1 MTPPAAASAPV
12 PPAAPAAAPAR
23 SAVRWALGLFALAAA
38 LLFLALVAAGVHG
51 AWFPAAGVKTI
62 PARDLA
68 LARGTGALD
77 RNALVVAAA
86 DASGMALVTANTDF
100 RSADYPV
107 VAWETAHVADNAD
120 VRFLWRTDVAP
131 NKLNTVAVPVVAGR
145 LLPVTMAGNPDWIG
159 RVTGVALVVRGPL
172 PRPVHV
178 EGVAA
183 RPGGVVGVVADRL
196 RDWFGFEGWSGTSIN
211 AVTGRVDVQE
221 LPLSVLLIAALALA
235 AAAWLALARR
245 RRWVAALPAVL
256 AALFVAA
263 WAVLDA
269 GWTWQLA
276 RQVAATRAQFGGKD
290 THERLAAADDGA
302 LFAFVERARAKM
314 PPPPARVFVVADAA
328 YFRGRAAYHLYPHN
342 VLFDPFADTLPPA
355 SALRAGDFLL
365 AFHRRGVQFNPD
377 EKKLRLGDGDPVPAE
392 PVLVEP
398 GAALF
403 RIL

>member
-1 MTPPAAASAPV
+1 M
-12 PPAAPAAAPAR
+12 
-23 SAVRWALGLFALAAA
+23 
-38 LLFLALVAAGVHG
+38 
-51 AWFPAAGVKTI
+51 
-62 PARDLA
+62 
-68 LARGTGALD
+68 
-77 RNALVVAAA
+77 
-86 DASGMALVTANTDF
+86 
-100 RSADYPV
+100 
-107 VAWETAHVADNAD
+107 
-120 VRFLWRTDVAP
+120 
-131 NKLNTVAVPVVAGR
+131 
-145 LLPVTMAGNPDWIG
+145 
-159 RVTGVALVVRGPL
+159 
-172 PRPVHV
+172 
-178 EGVAA
+178 
-183 RPGGVVGVVADRL
+183 
-196 RDWFGFEGWSGTSIN
+196 
-211 AVTGRVDVQE
+211 
-221 LPLSVLLIAALALA
+221 
-235 AAAWLALARR
+235 
-245 RRWVAALPAVL
+245 AALPAVL

>member
-1 MTPPAAASAPV
+1 MTASAADAVPAPVAATPAAQRASV
-12 PPAAPAAAPAR
+12 R
-23 SAVRWALGLFALAAA
+23 SALALFALAVL
-38 LLFLALVAAGVHG
+38 LLFVALTAASVPGS
-51 AWFPAAGVKTI
+51 WFPSASTRTI
-62 PARDLA
+62 PVRDLA
-68 LARGTGALD
+68 LTRGTGAAD
-77 RNALVVAAA
+77 RDALVVTAA

-100 RSADYPV
+100 RSSDYPV
-107 VAWETAHVADNAD
+107 VAWEGSHFADNAD

-172 PRPVHV
+172 PRPVRV

-183 RPGGVVGVVADRL
+183 KPGGFVGQAGERL
-196 RDWFGFEGWSGTSIN
+196 REWFGFEGWSGASIN
-211 AVTGRVDVQE
+211 TVTGRADVQE
-221 LPLSVLLIAALALA
+221 LPLSLLVIAALALA
-235 AAAWLALARR
+235 AAAWVALARR
-245 RRWVAALPAVL
+245 RGWLAMLPAAL

-269 GWTWQLA
+269 GWSWQLA

-290 THERLAAADDGA
+290 ARARLAAAEDGA
-302 LFAFVERARAKM
+302 LYQFVERARAKM
-314 PPPPARVFVVADAA
+314 PAPPARVFVAADAA

-355 SALRAGDFLL
+355 AALRAGDFVLV
-365 AFHRRGVQFNPD
+365 FHRRGIQYNP
-377 EKKLRLGDGDPVPAE
+377 EERKLRFDGGDPVPAE

-403 RIL
+403 RVLG